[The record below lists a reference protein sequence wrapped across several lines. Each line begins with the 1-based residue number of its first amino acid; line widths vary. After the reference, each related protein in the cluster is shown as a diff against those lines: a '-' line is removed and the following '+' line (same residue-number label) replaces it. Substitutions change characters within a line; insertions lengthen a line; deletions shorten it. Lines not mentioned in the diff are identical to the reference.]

1 MSDIVERL
9 NDEADRLERRAYG
22 DRCTGPDCAL
32 ASNVAREAA
41 AEIERLRAERD
52 EAIREVSRLG
62 RELGTTQARLAE
74 AIEVVRDCHDVLH
87 RLTAIIPSN
96 DQALVETTAAMAR
109 ARDFLAKLEVR

>member
-41 AEIERLRAERD
+41 DEIERLRALLYVETV
-52 EAIREVSRLG
+52 EHAALVASR
-62 RELGTTQARLAE
+62 AE
-74 AIEVVRDCHDVLH
+74 AVEWVREARKFCQDGLAGDGCTPV
-87 RLTAIIPSN
+87 
-96 DQALVETTAAMAR
+96 QALERIHEASV
-109 ARDFLAKLEVR
+109 DFLDKLEGR